1 MVDLKLDYGKDFLK
15 EEVRCDYTIDSEM
28 KRIWAVELD
37 LVNELKRVCDK
48 YGIQYFADGGTL
60 LGAIR
65 HKSSNT
71 HISSRRN
78 IQIPLR

>member
-1 MVDLKLDYGKDFLK
+1 MVDLKLDYVKDFLE

-48 YGIQYFADGGTL
+48 YGIQYFADGE
-60 LGAIR
+60 
-65 HKSSNT
+65 
-71 HISSRRN
+71 N
-78 IQIPLR
+78 IHSQYTIKPGRL

>member
-48 YGIQYFADGGTL
+48 YGIQYFAWNMILNTL
-60 LGAIR
+60 FKEV
-65 HKSSNT
+65 HF
-71 HISSRRN
+71 
-78 IQIPLR
+78 